1 MLLKFAN
8 VTSMR
13 CLTGIASRE
22 DWEVSQ
28 NDSVSG
34 KLSKLNEHRT
44 HALFLN
50 MKRKTDGLK
59 SQNFIYKKSDNSPM
73 DLTD

>member
-8 VTSMR
+8 ATSMR
-13 CLTGIASRE
+13 CLTGIAPWE

-34 KLSKLNEHRT
+34 KLAKHNEHRT
-44 HALFLN
+44 HALFFN
-50 MKRKTDGLK
+50 MKRKTGRLK
-59 SQNFIYKKSDNSPM
+59 SQNFINKKSDNSPM
-73 DLTD
+73 DLKD